1 MDSEMLN
8 YLTHAACN
16 KIDKLIDALPKA
28 ATDADFAEANS
39 CIARVQDHLTARLA
53 QTIVPFVPPAAVNTF
68 TIAAHDADGN
78 TFTLAATDAELN
90 KVLGI

>member
-28 ATDADFAEANS
+28 ATDTDFAEANR

-53 QTIVPFVPPAAVNTF
+53 QTAVPFVPPAAENTF
-68 TIAAHDADGN
+68 TISAA
-78 TFTLAATDAELN
+78 DAELN
-90 KVLGI
+90 KVLGL